1 MNLDRAQYIR
11 SKILEDTSLVR
22 FAFSTRLGGVSPS
35 PLGMNTSLSVGDVP
49 EHVQENRRRLLASIQ
64 MTPGDLALPQQ
75 VHGDVVLK
83 ADAPGSFPDC
93 DALITGRRGVVLG
106 ISAADCVP
114 VFMVDTRRKAIAAVH
129 AGWRGTSQCIVIR
142 AVEAMTREYHTSP
155 EDIVAFIGP
164 CASVCCYVV
173 GDNVT
178 LQFHPS
184 AVHHN
189 GPEVR
194 VDLKAENVR
203 QLTLAGVSPAGIE
216 VSPHCTISD
225 DHLFHSFR
233 RDRER
238 SGRMMGVIVLV

>member
-1 MNLDRAQYIR
+1 MTVDPAHYIR
-11 SKILEDTSLVR
+11 SKTLEGTSLVR
-22 FAFSTRLGGVSPS
+22 FAFSTRLGGVSPP

-49 EHVQENRRRLLASIQ
+49 EHVQENRRRLLASIHT
-64 MTPGDLALPQQ
+64 TPGHLALPRQ
-75 VHGDVVLK
+75 VHGDAVLRVEV
-83 ADAPGSFPDC
+83 PGSFPDC
-93 DALITGRRGVVLG
+93 DALITDRMDVVLG

-129 AGWRGTSQCIVIR
+129 AGWRGTAKQIVVR

-155 EDIVAFIGP
+155 DDIVAYIGP

-173 GDNVT
+173 GDDVA
-178 LQFHPS
+178 LQLHPS
-184 AVHHN
+184 AVHRN
-189 GPEVR
+189 GTDVR

-203 QLTLAGVSPAGIE
+203 QLTLAGVPPASIE

-225 DHLFHSFR
+225 DHLFHSHR

-238 SGRMMGVIVLV
+238 SGRMMGVIMLG